1 MRTQIVFGCLA
12 VVGVLTAQAAPA
24 KAAEAVP
31 DPTTQREFGAKLLVC
46 NVCHGE
52 NGVPKSAAIPI
63 ISGQQETY
71 IAKQLEDFRNGHRN
85 FEIMT
90 WMANTLTPAE
100 QGPAAAYVA
109 KKSWPAKRAD
119 AAPAAAATAPRGI
132 AVCQACHQQNYLGAV
147 QAEGMTAPRLAGQS
161 YEYLVEAMR
170 RFADGERANSPDM
183 AQIMTGISVADREA
197 MARYLSSL

>member
-1 MRTQIVFGCLA
+1 MVFGCLA
-12 VVGVLTAQAAPA
+12 VLAVLAVRAVPA
-24 KAAEAVP
+24 NAAEAVP

-46 NVCHGE
+46 NVCHGD

-63 ISGQQETY
+63 IAGQQETY
-71 IAKQLEDFRNGHRN
+71 LAKQLEDFRSGHRN

-100 QGPAAAYVA
+100 QGPTAAYVA
-109 KKSWPAKRAD
+109 KKSWPAKRAG
-119 AAPAAAATAPRGI
+119 AAAAATAPRGI

-170 RFADGERANSPDM
+170 RFAEGERANSPDM
-183 AQIMTGISVADREA
+183 AQIMKGIPAADRDA